1 MDSHTY
7 QDKKVA
13 VFGLGKSGMATA
25 QSLKTGKAEVLV
37 WDDNKERRAEAKK
50 LGLKLKDLTKGKWSP
65 TEALVLSPGVPLTHP
80 TPHPVVDLARAAG
93 AQVIGDIEVFLREK
107 EGGKLVGVTGT
118 NGKSTTTALI
128 HHLLQFAGK
137 ETALGGNIGTPV
149 MDLPQLGE
157 EGTYVL
163 ELSSYQLD
171 LTPSWA
177 ADIAVLLNITPDH
190 LDRHGDMAGYAAV
203 KTRIFLRQS
212 ESGIAIINMDDPICA
227 AIAEEVSRHSRAS
240 LLPISVERAVEGG
253 VFVVDGLLKDQSCDQ
268 PWTVDITGI
277 LSLKGR
283 HNWQNA
289 AAAVAVVSRL
299 GLTPDEIRAGLAAF
313 GGLAHRMEP
322 VGSQGHVLFVND
334 SKATNAEAAEKALTS
349 FENIYWIAGG
359 REKAGGIASLEPQFG
374 RIKKAFLIGEAR
386 DSFAKTLE
394 GKLAYEIHETLA
406 EATAAAAT
414 AAMADD
420 KEAVVLMSPAAASFD
435 QFDSFEQRGD
445 SFRSAVQDVLGE
457 AK

>member
-7 QDKKVA
+7 QDKNVA

-25 QSLKTGKAEVLV
+25 QRLKTGNAKVLV

-80 TPHPVVDLARAAG
+80 TPHPVVGLAKDAG

-107 EGGKLVGVTGT
+107 EDGKLVGVTGT

-128 HHLLQFAGK
+128 HHLLEHAGK
-137 ETALGGNIGTPV
+137 ESALGGNIGTPV

-212 ESGIAIINMDDPICA
+212 EAGTAIINMDDPICA
-227 AIAEEVSRHSRAS
+227 AIAEEVSKHSRAK
-240 LLPISVERAVEGG
+240 LVPVSVERAVDGG
-253 VFVVDGLLKDQSCDQ
+253 VFVVGGLLEDQSGDQ
-268 PWTVDITGI
+268 PWTVDISGI
-277 LSLKGR
+277 MSLKGR

-289 AAAVAVVSRL
+289 AAAVAVVSCL
-299 GLTPDEIRAGLAAF
+299 GLSEEDIKAGLEAF
-313 GGLAHRMEP
+313 GGLAHRMEL
-322 VGSQGHVLFVND
+322 VATRDKVLFVND

-349 FENIYWIAGG
+349 YENIYWIAGG
-359 REKAGGIASLEPQFG
+359 REKAGGITSLEPQFG
-374 RIKKAFLIGEAR
+374 RIKKAFLIGEAK
-386 DSFAKTLE
+386 DSFAETLE
-394 GKLAYEIHETLA
+394 GKLDYEVHETLA
-406 EATAAAAT
+406 DATAAAGA
-414 AAMADD
+414 AAMEDESD
-420 KEAVVLMSPAAASFD
+420 SVVLLSPAAASFD

-445 SFRSAVQDVLGE
+445 SFRNAVEDLIGE